1 MRMTPVLRF
10 FAGMLVCAAGWVLA
24 SWPVPVLAA
33 GGPAPGGAVA
43 AVPAVSPVVSD
54 AMSGE
59 EAALVAQAESGDA
72 RAKMMLG
79 LRYAMGRGVAADDA
93 KAQKWLR
100 EAAMAGNAVAQVSL
114 ATMMAF
120 ESDEQDTRG
129 ALIWYGKAAAQGNTQ
144 AQAELARLLE
154 AGLGVTRNP
163 EEAEAWRRQAR
174 EQADEV
180 MVAWAWRIAATGSEN
195 WQVAAREF
203 RQTPPEGVATGI
215 DTIDR
220 TGIAVDVKAV
230 GRDVERGDPVAK
242 TVGAF
247 LLATGNGLEKD
258 ESLALVWLREAAE
271 AGHMHAQAALG
282 ELVMLGWGPL
292 KEDREEAARWMKR
305 AAMQG
310 LREAKTSYGA
320 MLAGGK
326 GVKENKKE
334 AFGWIGS
341 AARENEPRAQLMMA
355 MNALAKEDREGAAQW
370 FYRAAE
376 NGDDEVLSMLGVLY
390 GWGDAAVAG
399 ESEKLTE
406 VRRYAQRGE
415 PEAQLML
422 GLLFQEGW
430 GTARDAVS
438 AERWFSAAASQH
450 YDDVWLPLGLFY
462 AETGRVGEARAA
474 FDAAVR
480 LNAYSFARD
489 TGILQLVFIESEK
502 MPELEDSQ
510 LPDET
515 KPLSG
520 EEAKE
525 EPVAPDGPENRSA
538 DGAFLREVPLLAD
551 DAASGHTVQDKAAL
565 DGVMPDLRRER
576 IAKKIAFLKEE
587 VERGN
592 PAAEMMLAVL
602 LEKGWSVPPDGEAAD
617 RLRALAR
624 GKICKALGD
633 AAENEPDCV
642 SPDTGGGEPD
652 EPSDGTAGEAVPED
666 GDSLAMRVTD
676 YSTGGGL

>member
-1 MRMTPVLRF
+1 
-10 FAGMLVCAAGWVLA
+10 
-24 SWPVPVLAA
+24 
-33 GGPAPGGAVA
+33 
-43 AVPAVSPVVSD
+43 
-54 AMSGE
+54 
-59 EAALVAQAESGDA
+59 
-72 RAKMMLG
+72 
-79 LRYAMGRGVAADDA
+79 
-93 KAQKWLR
+93 
-100 EAAMAGNAVAQVSL
+100 
-114 ATMMAF
+114 
-120 ESDEQDTRG
+120 
-129 ALIWYGKAAAQGNTQ
+129 
-144 AQAELARLLE
+144 
-154 AGLGVTRNP
+154 
-163 EEAEAWRRQAR
+163 
-174 EQADEV
+174 
-180 MVAWAWRIAATGSEN
+180 
-195 WQVAAREF
+195 
-203 RQTPPEGVATGI
+203 
-215 DTIDR
+215 
-220 TGIAVDVKAV
+220 
-230 GRDVERGDPVAK
+230 
-242 TVGAF
+242 
-247 LLATGNGLEKD
+247 
-258 ESLALVWLREAAE
+258 
-271 AGHMHAQAALG
+271 
-282 ELVMLGWGPL
+282 
-292 KEDREEAARWMKR
+292 
-305 AAMQG
+305 
-310 LREAKTSYGA
+310 
-320 MLAGGK
+320 
-326 GVKENKKE
+326 
-334 AFGWIGS
+334 
-341 AARENEPRAQLMMA
+341 
-355 MNALAKEDREGAAQW
+355 
-370 FYRAAE
+370 
-376 NGDDEVLSMLGVLY
+376 MLGVLY

-502 MPELEDSQ
+502 MPELEDSL
-510 LPDET
+510 LPDEA

-525 EPVAPDGPENRSA
+525 EPAAPAGPENRSA

-602 LEKGWSVPPDGEAAD
+602 LEKGWSVPLDGEAAD

>member
-1 MRMTPVLRF
+1 
-10 FAGMLVCAAGWVLA
+10 MLVCAAGWVLA

-33 GGPAPGGAVA
+33 GRPAPGGAVA

-174 EQADEV
+174 EQADAV

-247 LLATGNGLEKD
+247 LLATGNGVEKD

-282 ELVMLGWGPL
+282 ELL
-292 KEDREEAARWMKR
+292 
-305 AAMQG
+305 
-310 LREAKTSYGA
+310 TY
-320 MLAGGK
+320 
-326 GVKENKKE
+326 
-334 AFGWIGS
+334 
-341 AARENEPRAQLMMA
+341 PR
-355 MNALAKEDREGAAQW
+355 N
-370 FYRAAE
+370 
-376 NGDDEVLSMLGVLY
+376 
-390 GWGDAAVAG
+390 
-399 ESEKLTE
+399 
-406 VRRYAQRGE
+406 
-415 PEAQLML
+415 
-422 GLLFQEGW
+422 
-430 GTARDAVS
+430 
-438 AERWFSAAASQH
+438 
-450 YDDVWLPLGLFY
+450 
-462 AETGRVGEARAA
+462 
-474 FDAAVR
+474 R
-480 LNAYSFARD
+480 L
-489 TGILQLVFIESEK
+489 
-502 MPELEDSQ
+502 
-510 LPDET
+510 
-515 KPLSG
+515 
-520 EEAKE
+520 
-525 EPVAPDGPENRSA
+525 
-538 DGAFLREVPLLAD
+538 
-551 DAASGHTVQDKAAL
+551 
-565 DGVMPDLRRER
+565 
-576 IAKKIAFLKEE
+576 
-587 VERGN
+587 
-592 PAAEMMLAVL
+592 
-602 LEKGWSVPPDGEAAD
+602 
-617 RLRALAR
+617 
-624 GKICKALGD
+624 
-633 AAENEPDCV
+633 
-642 SPDTGGGEPD
+642 
-652 EPSDGTAGEAVPED
+652 
-666 GDSLAMRVTD
+666 
-676 YSTGGGL
+676 

>member
-1 MRMTPVLRF
+1 M
-10 FAGMLVCAAGWVLA
+10 
-24 SWPVPVLAA
+24 
-33 GGPAPGGAVA
+33 
-43 AVPAVSPVVSD
+43 
-54 AMSGE
+54 
-59 EAALVAQAESGDA
+59 
-72 RAKMMLG
+72 
-79 LRYAMGRGVAADDA
+79 
-93 KAQKWLR
+93 
-100 EAAMAGNAVAQVSL
+100 
-114 ATMMAF
+114 
-120 ESDEQDTRG
+120 
-129 ALIWYGKAAAQGNTQ
+129 
-144 AQAELARLLE
+144 
-154 AGLGVTRNP
+154 
-163 EEAEAWRRQAR
+163 
-174 EQADEV
+174 
-180 MVAWAWRIAATGSEN
+180 AWAWRIAATGSEN

-203 RQTPPEGVATGI
+203 QQTPPEGVATGI

-247 LLATGNGLEKD
+247 LLATGNGVEKD
-258 ESLALVWLREAAE
+258 ESLALVWLREAARGGPYARPGGVGRAGHAGLGAVKGGSGRGGPVDE
-271 AGHMHAQAALG
+271 AGGDARVARGKNELRGDAGRRQGG
-282 ELVMLGWGPL
+282 EG
-292 KEDREEAARWMKR
+292 E
-305 AAMQG
+305 Q
-310 LREAKTSYGA
+310 
-320 MLAGGK
+320 
-326 GVKENKKE
+326 KE

-462 AETGRVGEARAA
+462 AETGRIGEARAA

-502 MPELEDSQ
+502 MPELEDSL

-525 EPVAPDGPENRSA
+525 GAVAPDGPESRSA
-538 DGAFLREVPLLAD
+538 DGAFLREVPLLSD
-551 DAASGHTVQDKAAL
+551 DAASGRTAQDKAIL
-565 DGVMPDLRRER
+565 DGAVPDLRRER
-576 IAKKIAFLKEE
+576 IAKKVAFLKEE

-602 LEKGWSVPPDGEAAD
+602 LEKGWSVPLDGEAAD

-633 AAENEPDCV
+633 AAENEPNCV

-666 GDSLAMRVTD
+666 GNSLAMRVTD